1 MSISNLMQKKSRI
14 TIFDVPVICRFCS
27 HDVFIPYEVNVNV
40 EQPGIGVRHTR
51 DIAICQYC
59 GEGKFFG
66 DPSYYDAEKDN
77 FIWALNQHLLS
88 VRKYKIKFSLY
99 VGKRNND
106 KITSFIDKLIQD
118 LRIEVENMSDLKG
131 GVGVV
136 LQIKLSSLN
145 DIQTIRSIIIDSA
158 KRMNIT
164 IKDLTIK

>member
-1 MSISNLMQKKSRI
+1 MSISNLKQKKSRI
-14 TIFDVPVICRFCS
+14 TIFNEPVICRFCS

-40 EQPGIGVRHTR
+40 EQPGIGVRHAR
-51 DIAICQYC
+51 DIAICQHC
-59 GEGKFFG
+59 GEVKLFG

-88 VRKYKIKFSLY
+88 VRKYKIKILLY

-106 KITSFIDKLIQD
+106 KITSFINKLIQV
-118 LRIEVENMSDLKG
+118 LSIEVENMSDLQG
-131 GVGVV
+131 GVL

-145 DIQTIRSIIIDSA
+145 EMQTIRFIIIDTA